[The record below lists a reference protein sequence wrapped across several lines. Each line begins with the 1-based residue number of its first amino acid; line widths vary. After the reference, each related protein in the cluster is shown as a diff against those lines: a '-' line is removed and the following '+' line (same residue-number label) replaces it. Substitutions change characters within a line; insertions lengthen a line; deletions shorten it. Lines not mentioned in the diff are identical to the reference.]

1 MNPIE
6 VGKRIKYART
16 NKNLTLDDIAT
27 KIGVAK
33 STVQRYEAG
42 KIKSLKLPVLD
53 SIAYAIGVNPAWLCG
68 KSENMILTNNANDL
82 FELSELE
89 KQLVINFRKADEFDK
104 AIVLRTL
111 KLEQSHTEARAGA
124 NDKLA

>member
-68 KSENMILTNNANDL
+68 KSKNMILTNNANDL

-89 KQLVINFRKADEFDK
+89 KQLVVNFRKADEVDK

-111 KLEQSHTEARAGA
+111 KLDQSLTEAAAGA